1 MFSHFTK
8 KAAVTLCSLW
18 IVFFV
23 ALFTSDASYAENV
36 NSSDETLLSDSSD
49 LLSDDEGLDG
59 EGLLEEGGSLLGDD
73 DDLLSGDD
81 LSGDDSDSLSTESL
95 FDKPDVEQET
105 ARISEANKEH
115 QRLFEEV
122 AYPSASTCATCHPR
136 HYDEWSVSQHAYAQ
150 LSPLMLAMQ
159 NTINVVTSTANG
171 DFCLRCHAPVGSEL
185 NEPLGL
191 SNLDRHPASR
201 EGITCVACHRINKNF
216 GKVTGRI
223 SLEPGDIFQ
232 PVYGPKGNEE
242 LEKTLAQPEKFRV
255 TTQPDEPGRGIHA
268 KAERFFELTT
278 PGFCATCHDVFAPNG
293 LRIEEAFSEFK
304 NTPAAKDG
312 RTCQDCHMSKV
323 QGVAAG
329 FDHGPA
335 AIVGDEETTPRKL
348 TNHFFAGPDYSIIH
362 PGIFPHNVKA
372 ARFKT
377 MREWLEF
384 DWQAG
389 WGTDAFEDAVADDYP
404 FPDAWVSIDDR
415 YDARAIIEKQQEKL
429 KWAETKRREVLTNAF
444 DLSDI
449 RITQSDQQGLSFEV
463 DVKSISDGHLMPN
476 GFDAERIFF
485 LLVELRDAKGDLVFI
500 SGDRDP
506 NGDLRD
512 RHSKY
517 VQAGEVA
524 LDEQLFNLQSKFM
537 VRLQHGAEREQV
549 LPSPVSVSVAPYIRP
564 ESRPSSLYGRAKSA
578 RKHRKGIEPFGHRTA
593 RYEVPAEQLTG
604 TGPYQLD
611 IKFISQAL
619 PVNLVTTVQVAGF
632 DYNMSPKQVADELV
646 KGSMVIRERSIEL
659 DL

>member
-1 MFSHFTK
+1 MHLSRTR
-8 KAAVTLCSLW
+8 
-18 IVFFV
+18 
-23 ALFTSDASYAENV
+23 
-36 NSSDETLLSDSSD
+36 LLNFAR
-49 LLSDDEGLDG
+49 GYT
-59 EGLLEEGGSLLGDD
+59 
-73 DDLLSGDD
+73 
-81 LSGDDSDSLSTESL
+81 SLSTESL
-95 FDKPDVEQET
+95 FEAKEPDDEA
-105 ARISEANKEH
+105 ARISAANKEH
-115 QRLFEEV
+115 ERLFKEV
-122 AYPSASTCATCHPR
+122 AYPSALTCATCHPR

-159 NTINVVTSTANG
+159 NTINIVTSTTNG

-185 NEPLGL
+185 KEPFGL

-216 GKVTGRI
+216 GKVSGRI

-232 PVYGPKGNEE
+232 PVYGPTGNEE
-242 LEKTLAQPEKFRV
+242 LEKSLAQPEKFRV
-255 TTQPDEPGRGIHA
+255 TTSPDEPGRGIHT
-268 KAERFFELTT
+268 KAEKFFEITT

-304 NTPAAKDG
+304 NTPATKDG

-335 AIVGDEETTPRKL
+335 AIVGGEETTPRKL

-362 PGIFPHNVKA
+362 PGLFPHNVKA
-372 ARFKT
+372 AQFKT

-384 DWQAG
+384 KWKDG
-389 WGTDAFEDAVADDYP
+389 WGTDEFEDSISDDYV

-415 YDARAIIEKQQEKL
+415 YDARAIIDEQLKKL
-429 KWAETKRREVLTNAF
+429 KWADTQRKEVLRNAF

-449 RITQSDQQGLSFEV
+449 RVTRADESGLNFEL

-485 LLVELRDAKGDLVFI
+485 LLVELRDANGDLRFI

-512 RHSKY
+512 GHSKY

-524 LDEQLFNLQSKFM
+524 VDEQLFNLQSKFM

-564 ESRPSSLYGRAKSA
+564 EARPSSLYGRAKSA
-578 RKHRKGIEPFGHRTA
+578 RKHRKGIEPFGKRTA
-593 RYEVPAEQLTG
+593 SYEVDADALTG
-604 TGPYQLD
+604 PGPYTLD

-659 DL
+659 DVERNAQ